1 MPRDRKRPSAP
12 ARFSPAP
19 RDQASRSRDYVL
31 VDGVV
36 VPRDDVVR
44 GHLEEAASY
53 EGPAQTEVVRR
64 GADQRPTALRDSE
77 PPRTQGPTAYQREV
91 ARLNPKLRDS
101 TPPA

>member
-1 MPRDRKRPSAP
+1 M
-12 ARFSPAP
+12 
-19 RDQASRSRDYVL
+19 L